1 MTTTTALC
9 GYRWWRLTVSRVGR
23 YSTAL
28 GELPCDGEPLSA
40 HACVEPASHDDPCP
54 AVMADNSQ
62 HGYVHRCRCG
72 ANHRWEY
79 PMSIPTTPA
88 EALRLA
94 ADRWRREAVGINE
107 CPTEAMLDGWADEL
121 DGAGPWA
128 EPPEPPEHLREVWD
142 CRGSRWERVD
152 TTDIA
157 RWRHAAWPTRVVAWH
172 ELLVYGPLSATP
184 PAGTERPIPPELATA
199 RIKFWVC
206 PVPGHRDRRGPNGEL
221 VGTVEWDGDVAY
233 CLTPGC
239 LRSSQDPPEGRGTC
253 ECELYDCESGCCG
266 AGQCSCTTPP
276 AGTEAS

>member
-1 MTTTTALC
+1 MGTT
-9 GYRWWRLTVSRVGR
+9 
-23 YSTAL
+23 
-28 GELPCDGEPLSA
+28 
-40 HACVEPASHDDPCP
+40 
-54 AVMADNSQ
+54 
-62 HGYVHRCRCG
+62 
-72 ANHRWEY
+72 
-79 PMSIPTTPA
+79 PTTPA

-107 CPTEAMLDGWADEL
+107 WPTEAMLRRWADEL

-128 EPPEPPEHLREVWD
+128 EPPEPPEHVREVWGHD
-142 CRGSRWERVD
+142 GEHWRRGVD
-152 TTDIA
+152 TD
-157 RWRHAAWPTRVVAWH
+157 RWWSELHGRWVTWPN
-172 ELLVYGPLSATP
+172 LLTLFGPLSATP

-206 PVPGHRDRRGPNGEL
+206 PVPGHSDRRGPNGEL

-253 ECELYDCESGCCG
+253 ECELYDCEGECCG
-266 AGQCSCTTPP
+266 AGQCSCSTPP